1 MLKKITQKIK
11 NYRDKRFLKR
21 LERVLRNYPVNTH
34 LIVKGSV
41 YSSNSF
47 YMQADKI
54 IKDFEN
60 GVANNFIETEY
71 QKQNPKASIK
81 LI

>member
-34 LIVKGSV
+34 LIVKGSI
-41 YSSNSF
+41 YGGNSF
-47 YMQADKI
+47 YMQSDKI
-54 IKDFEN
+54 IEDFEN
-60 GVANNFIETEY
+60 RVADNFIETEY
-71 QKQNPKASIK
+71 QKQNPKANIK
-81 LI
+81 L